1 MSHILFAWELG
12 EDLGHLARIAVVAKE
27 LVARR
32 HKVTVA
38 VKDLSRASLFFS
50 GSDIQLMQSPV
61 WLPRPRKPPLTKTM
75 ADILAYRGYGTV
87 DGLTSLIQAWS
98 SLLEVTAPDVVVTD
112 YAPTALLAAS
122 RFRIPRVIFSNSFS
136 FPQPGMPAQD
146 ICPWVPAPL
155 NVMRQKEQQIV
166 DNINTTAAR
175 LDFQPVHH
183 FSDVF
188 KHEAAFITELPL
200 FDSYR
205 HSRKDAHYLG
215 TAPNGDN
222 FETADWGATP
232 GKRIFVYLKPGRP
245 HVDTVLRLLKD
256 SEAIVRGYFPGDLP
270 PDLKP
275 ETGGRFQLSN
285 QPLNV
290 GKSLIEADG
299 AVFHGG
305 IGTLCQVV
313 LAGKPALTLPTQ
325 IEQTFNSYR
334 IREVGNGDWIGRK
347 SDNPEIQQRFQNFMT
362 SDTMAQRARALAE
375 ENAEF
380 GDVPFVETVCDG
392 IEGVVR
398 H

>member
-1 MSHILFAWELG
+1 M
-12 EDLGHLARIAVVAKE
+12 
-27 LVARR
+27 
-32 HKVTVA
+32 
-38 VKDLSRASLFFS
+38 
-50 GSDIQLMQSPV
+50 
-61 WLPRPRKPPLTKTM
+61 
-75 ADILAYRGYGTV
+75 
-87 DGLTSLIQAWS
+87 
-98 SLLEVTAPDVVVTD
+98 
-112 YAPTALLAAS
+112 
-122 RFRIPRVIFSNSFS
+122 
-136 FPQPGMPAQD
+136 PGQD
-146 ICPWVPAPL
+146 ICPWIPAPL
-155 NVMRQKEQQIV
+155 DVMRQKEQQIV

-175 LDFQPVHH
+175 LGFQPVHH

-188 KHEAAFITELPL
+188 NHEAAFITELPM

-205 HSRKDAHYLG
+205 HSRQNAHYVG
-215 TAPNGDN
+215 TAPSGDN
-222 FETADWGATP
+222 FETADWGALP

-245 HVDTVLRLLKD
+245 HVDTVLRLLKS

-275 ETGGRFQLSN
+275 ETNGRFQLSN

-290 GKSLIEADG
+290 GKSLIGADG
-299 AVFHGG
+299 AVSHGG

-313 LAGKPALTLPTQ
+313 LAGKPAFTLPTQ

>member
-87 DGLTSLIQAWS
+87 DGLTSLVQAWS
-98 SLLEVTAPDVVVTD
+98 SLLEVTAPDAVVID

-122 RFRIPRVIFSNSFS
+122 RFNIPRVVFSNSFS
-136 FPQPGMPAQD
+136 FPQPGMPGQD
-146 ICPWVPAPL
+146 ICPWIPAPL
-155 NVMRQKEQQIV
+155 NVMRQKERQIV

-175 LDFQPVHH
+175 LGFQPVHH

-188 KHEAAFITELPL
+188 KHEAAFITELPM
-200 FDSYR
+200 FDSHRHYR
-205 HSRKDAHYLG
+205 QDAHYVG
-215 TAPNGDN
+215 TTPSGDN
-222 FETADWGATP
+222 FETADWGAVS
-232 GKRIFVYLKPGRP
+232 GKRIFVYLKPSRP
-245 HVDTVLRLLKD
+245 HVDTVLRLLKN
-256 SEAIVRGYFPGDLP
+256 SEAVVRGYFPGDLP

-275 ETGGRFQLSN
+275 ETGGKFQLSN

-290 GKSLIEADG
+290 EKSLVEADG
-299 AVFHGG
+299 AVLHGG

-313 LAGKPALTLPTQ
+313 LAGKPAFTLPTQ

-334 IREVGNGDWIGRK
+334 IREVGNGDWIDRK

-362 SDTMAQRARALAE
+362 SDTMAQRAKALAE

-392 IEGVVR
+392 IEGVIGD
-398 H
+398 